1 MLLKTGP
8 MFSPE
13 LKLLI
18 AACRAAYG
26 GGRVRLAAGPA
37 IRWDRLGE
45 LAKRHRVEALCWNGL
60 EKLKP
65 KIPMQVTDSLAQ
77 ATRETVGQAMR
88 MAVEAGR
95 LKQAFDGAGIDLI
108 FVKGAMLGT
117 LAYPKPF
124 LKMSIDI
131 DLLVAPGRLGDACT
145 ILRRAGYDPVI
156 PADAKTD
163 RIERWHRES
172 KESVWRHHDVG
183 FQLDL
188 HTRLADQPAIIPTIG
203 MRSPRQLVTVA
214 PGIELPTLGEDE
226 LFAYLCV
233 HGASSAWFRLKWVCD
248 LAALLHGKD
257 HRQVDRLYDR
267 SQQLG
272 AGRAAAQALLVA
284 DAVFGSCLSDALR
297 ERLCANPFNRW
308 LSQIALRQLT
318 AEREPVARPLGTF
331 WIHAT
336 QLVMHSRRGQ
346 YGIGAG
352 QADPPRGGP
361 RAMTFLGWYQFK
373 LFVEHASGISMDALH
388 ILVGFVLFLL
398 AARLLRSGMPR
409 RCPWLALLVLEL
421 VNEAYDLTSSAGR
434 ISAASWAKA
443 PRTSC

>member
-26 GGRVRLAAGPA
+26 GGQVGLAAGAA
-37 IRWDRLGE
+37 IRWDCLAE

-65 KIPMQVTDSLAQ
+65 KIPMQVTESLAH
-77 ATRETVGQAMR
+77 ATRETIGQAMR
-88 MAVEAGR
+88 MAVESGR

-108 FVKGAMLGT
+108 FVKGATLGA

-124 LKMSIDI
+124 LKMSMDV
-131 DLLVAPGRLGDACT
+131 DLLVEPDRLREACAT
-145 ILRRAGYDPVI
+145 LRSAGYYPVI
-156 PADAKTD
+156 PADAGAD
-163 RIERWHRES
+163 GIERWHRMS
-172 KESVWRHHDVG
+172 KESVWLHPKAGV
-183 FQLDL
+183 QLDL
-188 HTRLADQPAIIPTIG
+188 HSRLADQPAMIPTIG
-203 MRSPRQLVTVA
+203 MSSPRQLVTVA

-257 HRQVDRLYDR
+257 HRQVDRLYER

-272 AGRAAAQALLVA
+272 AGRAAAQALLMA
-284 DAVFGSCLSDALR
+284 DAVFGTCLSDALR

-308 LSQIALRQLT
+308 LSQIALRQLA
-318 AEREPVARPLGTF
+318 AEREPLARPMGTF

-336 QLVMHSRRGQ
+336 QLVM
-346 YGIGAG
+346 IPGATN
-352 QADPPRGGP
+352 
-361 RAMTFLGWYQFK
+361 M
-373 LFVEHASGISMDALH
+373 AS
-388 ILVGFVLFLL
+388 
-398 AARLLRSGMPR
+398 
-409 RCPWLALLVLEL
+409 EL
-421 VNEAYDLTSSAGR
+421 VRQIRLIVGR
-434 ISAASWAKA
+434 AQ
-443 PRTSC
+443 